1 MSLLKKLG
9 LTTIANGVAEELFE
23 RELREVAKNIDDVN
37 TSPDASR
44 KITLTVTLKPDLER
58 REVKATVEVKSQ
70 LAPTKPASATIFCGK
85 VDGRPTLLG
94 RDPDQM
100 EMALETQSE
109 GTAPFRR
116 EGRA

>member
-23 RELREVAKNIDDVN
+23 RELQAVAKNIDDIN
-37 TSPDASR
+37 TAPDAAR

-58 REVKATVEVKSQ
+58 REVKATVECKAA

-85 VDGRPTLLG
+85 IDGRPTLLG

-100 EMALETQSE
+100 EMALDTKTE
-109 GTAPFRR
+109 GTAQFRR